1 MSFLTLDIS
10 YYGKY
15 IYQGQ
20 VLWAQIDANRH
31 LRHSAYADFCAQARS
46 NLLNQVGLSLEK
58 FSTHE
63 IGPIL
68 FKETTTYFKEVKMD
82 EFVKVS
88 VELTKYNTT
97 NSRFSFRHVIYK
109 GEGLKCAT
117 IEVDGAWMDLSKRK
131 LTAVPADWKPI
142 LEALPK
148 SKDYVEI
155 S

>member
-1 MSFLTLDIS
+1 MENIF
-10 YYGKY
+10 
-15 IYQGQ
+15 YQGQ

-46 NLLNQVGLSLEK
+46 NLLNQAGLSLEK

-68 FKETTTYFKEVKMD
+68 FKETTSYFKEVKMD

-117 IEVDGAWMDLSKRK
+117 IEVDGAWMDLAKRK
-131 LTAVPADWKPI
+131 LTPVPEDWKDI
-142 LEALPK
+142 LNTLPK
-148 SKDYVEI
+148 SQDYIEI
-155 S
+155 E